1 MVEDDDFIDSV
12 ASVKAAV
19 EEEVDVEV
27 TDALVRDVLT
37 KDLGMRY
44 RKVKPLSLQAN
55 SEKNIILRQRWALA
69 FLGLLQTKQHLINID
84 ETWLGMSDFRR
95 MKWQAPDSTNSVA
108 CLSLVPRISMI
119 LALDNYGQVYLTLTQ
134 ANSNSQVMALFI

>member
-27 TDALVRDVLT
+27 TEALVRDVLT

-69 FLGLLQTKQHLINID
+69 FLGLL
-84 ETWLGMSDFRR
+84 
-95 MKWQAPDSTNSVA
+95 
-108 CLSLVPRISMI
+108 
-119 LALDNYGQVYLTLTQ
+119 
-134 ANSNSQVMALFI
+134 

>member
-27 TDALVRDVLT
+27 TEALVRDVLT
-37 KDLGMRY
+37 KDLGMSY